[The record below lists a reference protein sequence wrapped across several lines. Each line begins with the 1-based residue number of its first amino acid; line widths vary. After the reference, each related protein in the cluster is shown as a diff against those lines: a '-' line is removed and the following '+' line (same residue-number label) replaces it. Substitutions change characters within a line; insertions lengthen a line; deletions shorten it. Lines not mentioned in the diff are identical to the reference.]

1 MNCIEWVEDH
11 PHEDPAMPPGH
22 KESTMNVFWNQTKTA
37 ILLGLMFGLILALG
51 QVLGGPQGVV
61 MALIF
66 GGFGAVISYFYSDKI
81 AIASMQGKPAE
92 EHAPELVTMVERLA
106 KNANLPMPRVYV
118 CPQQA
123 PNAFA
128 TGRNPKNAA
137 VAVTHGAM
145 QLMSYDEL
153 EGVLAHE
160 LAHIKNRDTL
170 ISTVAAVIAGTLNAA
185 QWLILFGGGR
195 RDVHPAIM
203 LLMIIGAPIAA
214 ALIQMAISRS
224 REFVA
229 DAEGARIAGTP
240 NGLMSALQKL
250 EAYSKRM
257 PLEGASGTQN
267 HMFIVQPLSGEG
279 LAGLFSTHPKT
290 EKRIEALRNL
300 EPSWYSAT

>member
-1 MNCIEWVEDH
+1 MTI
-11 PHEDPAMPPGH
+11 M
-22 KESTMNVFWNQTKTA
+22 WNQTKTA
-37 ILLGLMFGLILALG
+37 ILLGLMFGLIIALG
-51 QVLGGPQGVV
+51 YVLGGPQGV
-61 MALIF
+61 MFAAMF
-66 GGFGAVISYFYSDKI
+66 GGFGAVISYYYSDKI
-81 AIASMQGKPAE
+81 AISTMRGVPAE
-92 EHAPELVTMVERLA
+92 ENHPELVTMVERLA

-128 TGRNPKNAA
+128 TGRNPSNAA
-137 VAVTHGAM
+137 VAVTEGAI
-145 QLMSYDEL
+145 QLLDYGEL

-160 LAHIKNRDTL
+160 LAHVKNRDTL

-195 RDVHPAIM
+195 RDVHPLIM
-203 LLMIIGAPIAA
+203 LAMIIGAPIAA

-229 DAEGARIAGTP
+229 DADAARIAGTP
-240 NGLMSALQKL
+240 NGLVGALQKL
-250 EAYSKRM
+250 QAYSQRI
-257 PLEGASGTQN
+257 PLEGSSSTQN

-279 LAGLFSTHPKT
+279 VAGLFSTHPKT

-300 EPSWYSAT
+300 EPSWYSGT